1 MWEPVDDRALA
12 PPPPQV
18 MRQLSLTLFVPPP
31 SIVLSHISFSF
42 SLGYPV
48 SLSVS
53 QILAVSALSYF
64 FSVCR
69 TRSCLSHSWSLS
81 HSLSLSRSLLLSL
94 TLVDPPS
101 PSLGIPLTCF
111 LSPLLGRSHSVCSL
125 SHTLSRSLIGSDAPL
140 TIARCFP
147 HSFSFLLLISSLSLI
162 VSQALLSASAP
173 ASAPTSVSTDGKEG
187 GSRSTFCMS

>member
-111 LSPLLGRSHSVCSL
+111 LSPLGRSHSVSLTYIVSLTHRFGRPSHYSSLFPSFVLVLTVDLLSL
-125 SHTLSRSLIGSDAPL
+125 SH
-140 TIARCFP
+140 
-147 HSFSFLLLISSLSLI
+147 SLSSSP
-162 VSQALLSASAP
+162 VCVCACVC
-173 ASAPTSVSTDGKEG
+173 TYV
-187 GSRSTFCMS
+187 CVY